1 MILLTGGAGYIG
13 AQTNKCLNEKGSPTV
28 VFDNL
33 STGHR
38 EFVRWGELFAGD
50 LADVESLRRCFAGR
64 PIRAV
69 IHFGASAYVGES
81 IVQPAKYYQ
90 NNVANTLRLLG
101 VMREFGVR
109 FLIFSSSCTV
119 YGEPRQLPI
128 SEAHPRAPICP
139 YGRTK
144 FMVEEVLRDY
154 DRAYGLKSICLRYF
168 NAAGA
173 DPGGELG
180 EWHDPETHLIP
191 LAIMSALG
199 SRGAFTLLGNDY
211 PTRDGTCIRDFIHVA
226 DLAEAHVRALEL
238 LLATERSDAFNLG
251 NGEGYSVREVLAKVA
266 DISGL
271 DISIVAAPRRPGD
284 SPVLISDSRRAA
296 ETLGWTP
303 RYPDLASIVKTAWDW
318 HSRRHQPP
326 LA

>member
-1 MILLTGGAGYIG
+1 VILLTGGAGYIG

-50 LADVESLRRCFAGR
+50 LADLESLRRCFAGR